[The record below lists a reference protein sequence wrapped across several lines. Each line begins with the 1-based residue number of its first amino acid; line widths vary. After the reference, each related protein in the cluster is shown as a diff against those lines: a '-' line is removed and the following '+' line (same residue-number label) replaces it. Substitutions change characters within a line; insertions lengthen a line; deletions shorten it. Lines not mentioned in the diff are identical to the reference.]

1 MTKLTQKKVKFEW
14 GDKQEA
20 AFQLL
25 KQKLCSAPILAL
37 PEGSEDFIA
46 YCDASKK
53 GLGAVLMQRE
63 KVISY
68 ASRQLK
74 IHEKNY
80 TTHDLE
86 LGAVVFALK
95 IWRHYLYGTKCTV
108 FTDHKSLQHILDQ
121 KELNMRQRRWL
132 ELLSDYD
139 CDIRYHPGKANVV
152 ADALSRKEREPPLK
166 RENQRTLRVKKF
178 GGMLIENAKFPE
190 AIREQKLEPRADGT
204 LCLNGRS
211 WLPCYGDLRTVIMH
225 ESHKSKYSIHPGSD
239 KMYQDMK
246 KLYWWPNMKADIAT
260 YVSKCLTCAKVKAE
274 HQRPSG
280 LLVQPK
286 IPEWKWDNIT
296 MDFVTKLPKSSQG
309 YDTIWEVVTRHGIP
323 VSIICD
329 RDPRFASNFW
339 RSLQNALGTNLD
351 MSTAYHPQTDGQS
364 ERTIQTLKDML
375 RACAIDFGK
384 VGEAQILGPE
394 LIQETTEKIIQI
406 KQRMQAARDRQK
418 SYADLK
424 RKPMEFQVGDKVM
437 LKVSP
442 WKGVVRFGKRGK
454 LNPRYVG
461 PFKVLEKKCHCLRT
475 ISVPLDGLHLD
486 DKLYFVEEPVEII
499 DREVKR
505 LKRSRIPLVKVRWNS
520 KRGPE
525 FTWEHEDQF
534 KKKYPH
540 LFTKTTPSSSAAS

>member
-1 MTKLTQKKVKFEW
+1 MCIDYRELNKLTVKNRYPLPRIDDLFDQLQGSSVYSKIDLRSGYHQLRVREEDIPKTAFRTRYGHYEFQVMPFGLTNAPAVFMDLMNRVCKPYLDKFVIVFIDDILIYSKSKQEHEEHLKIILELLKKEELYAKFSKCEFWIPKVQFLGHVIDSEGIHVDPAKIESIKDWTSPKSPTEIRQFLGLAGYYRRFIEGFSKIAKPMTKLTQKKVKFEW

-37 PEGSEDFIA
+37 PEGSKDFIA

-152 ADALSRKEREPPLK
+152 ADALSRKEREPPLRVRALVMTISLNLPK
-166 RENQRTLRVKKF
+166 QILNAQTEARKPENIKSEDV

-296 MDFVTKLPKSSQG
+296 MDFCH
-309 YDTIWEVVTRHGIP
+309 E
-323 VSIICD
+323 
-329 RDPRFASNFW
+329 AS
-339 RSLQNALGTNLD
+339 
-351 MSTAYHPQTDGQS
+351 
-364 ERTIQTLKDML
+364 
-375 RACAIDFGK
+375 
-384 VGEAQILGPE
+384 
-394 LIQETTEKIIQI
+394 
-406 KQRMQAARDRQK
+406 
-418 SYADLK
+418 
-424 RKPMEFQVGDKVM
+424 
-437 LKVSP
+437 
-442 WKGVVRFGKRGK
+442 
-454 LNPRYVG
+454 
-461 PFKVLEKKCHCLRT
+461 
-475 ISVPLDGLHLD
+475 
-486 DKLYFVEEPVEII
+486 
-499 DREVKR
+499 
-505 LKRSRIPLVKVRWNS
+505 
-520 KRGPE
+520 
-525 FTWEHEDQF
+525 
-534 KKKYPH
+534 
-540 LFTKTTPSSSAAS
+540 

>member
-1 MTKLTQKKVKFEW
+1 MLRRRSCMPSFPNVNFWILRSKFLGHVIDSE
-14 GDKQEA
+14 GIHVDPAKIA
-20 AFQLL
+20 PI

-152 ADALSRKEREPPLK
+152 ADALSRKEREPPLRVRALVMTISLDLPK
-166 RENQRTLRVKKF
+166 QILNAQTEAQKPENIKSEDV
-178 GGMLIENAKFPE
+178 GGMLVENAKFPK

-260 YVSKCLTCAKVKAE
+260 YVNKCLTCAKVKAE

-309 YDTIWEVVTRHGIP
+309 YDTIWVIVDRLTKSAIFTPMRETDPLAKGSGHEAWDTRLNHL
-323 VSIICD
+323 
-329 RDPRFASNFW
+329 
-339 RSLQNALGTNLD
+339 RS
-351 MSTAYHPQTDGQS
+351 
-364 ERTIQTLKDML
+364 
-375 RACAIDFGK
+375 
-384 VGEAQILGPE
+384 
-394 LIQETTEKIIQI
+394 
-406 KQRMQAARDRQK
+406 
-418 SYADLK
+418 
-424 RKPMEFQVGDKVM
+424 
-437 LKVSP
+437 
-442 WKGVVRFGKRGK
+442 
-454 LNPRYVG
+454 
-461 PFKVLEKKCHCLRT
+461 
-475 ISVPLDGLHLD
+475 
-486 DKLYFVEEPVEII
+486 
-499 DREVKR
+499 
-505 LKRSRIPLVKVRWNS
+505 
-520 KRGPE
+520 
-525 FTWEHEDQF
+525 
-534 KKKYPH
+534 
-540 LFTKTTPSSSAAS
+540 

>member
-1 MTKLTQKKVKFEW
+1 MVQESYFDQGILDLLEGCNIGCELARCSKLLSASDLLSYLLLPPPFKRLSHRIHVDPTKIESIKDKASPNSPTEIRQFLGLVGYYRRFIEGFSKIAKPMTKLTQKKVNFEW

-37 PEGSEDFIA
+37 PEGSKDFIV
-46 YCDASKK
+46 YCDASIK
-53 GLGAVLMQRE
+53 GLGTVLMQRE

-74 IHEKNY
+74 IHEENY

-139 CDIRYHPGKANVV
+139 CEIHYHPWKANVV
-152 ADALSRKEREPPLK
+152 ANALSRKEQGP
-166 RENQRTLRVKKF
+166 LRVRALVMTISLDLPKQILNAQTGAHKPKNIKNDDV
-178 GGMLIENAKFPE
+178 GGM
-190 AIREQKLEPRADGT
+190 
-204 LCLNGRS
+204 S
-211 WLPCYGDLRTVIMH
+211 WLPCYGNMQTVIMH
-225 ESHKSKYSIHPGSD
+225 ESHKSKYPVHPGSD

-246 KLYWWPNMKADIAT
+246 KLYWWPNMKDDIAT

-296 MDFVTKLPKSSQG
+296 MDFVTKLPKSS
-309 YDTIWEVVTRHGIP
+309 
-323 VSIICD
+323 
-329 RDPRFASNFW
+329 
-339 RSLQNALGTNLD
+339 
-351 MSTAYHPQTDGQS
+351 
-364 ERTIQTLKDML
+364 
-375 RACAIDFGK
+375 
-384 VGEAQILGPE
+384 
-394 LIQETTEKIIQI
+394 
-406 KQRMQAARDRQK
+406 
-418 SYADLK
+418 
-424 RKPMEFQVGDKVM
+424 DKVM
-437 LKVSP
+437 LKVLP
-442 WKGVVRFGKRGK
+442 WKGVVHFGKRGK

-461 PFKVLEKKCHCLRT
+461 PFKVLEKIGKVAYKLKLPEELSRVHNTFHVSNLKKCHAEEPLV
-475 ISVPLDGLHLD
+475 VPLDGLHFD
-486 DKLYFVEEPVEII
+486 DKLHFVEEPVEIV
-499 DREVKR
+499 DRKVKR
-505 LKRSRIPLVKVRWNS
+505 LKRSQIPLVKFRWNS
-520 KRGPE
+520 K
-525 FTWEHEDQF
+525 
-534 KKKYPH
+534 
-540 LFTKTTPSSSAAS
+540 